1 MKRWNPPQDCTPQE
15 QALLGRL
22 VRTRKLFGF
31 LRLQRHVLF
40 DEGFQ
45 AELAGM
51 YRQSGAGEEPV
62 PPALLCMALLLQ
74 GYTGTSD
81 AEAVEAS
88 VVDLRWQ
95 LVLGRL
101 GEAQPA
107 FAQGTLQQFRERL
120 IRHDMDRRLLERT
133 VQVARARGGFD
144 PKKLPKSLRLAVDSR
159 PLKGAGR
166 VEDTFNLLGHAARL
180 LVRECARLTG
190 QDEAAVCRSARCPL
204 FGPQHKS
211 LKAALD
217 IDWSDEAARAAA
229 LTRVCAQLQRLEAW
243 LKGRALDA
251 APRVVPA
258 LTATHQVRAQ
268 DTECTSSGD
277 VRVRRGTAP
286 GRRVSLED
294 PDMRHGRK
302 SSASRFDGYKAHVAS
317 DLDTPLVLAC
327 ALLPA
332 NRPEAEAAPL
342 LEEDLAHQPAL
353 PPVGELH
360 VDRAYPHSTLAQHV
374 RGAGGLVV
382 CKPRSARGSPGLFT
396 RAHFRTNPRGRT
408 LTCPAGHAQPYAPG
422 RTVRFPDAVCAACP
436 LRSQCTRRKDGKG
449 RTLLIAR
456 DEEVQRRFRALQ
468 RTRTGRARLRER
480 VHVEHALAHL
490 AARQG
495 RRARYRGTRKNL
507 FDLRRAASLQN
518 LEALQHQQAA

>member
-1 MKRWNPPQDCTPQE
+1 MKRWNPPQGCTPQE

-22 VRTRKLFGF
+22 TRTRKLFGF
-31 LRLQRHVLF
+31 LRLHRHELF

-45 AELAGM
+45 AELSGM
-51 YRQSGAGEEPV
+51 YRDSGAGEEPV

-81 AEAVEAS
+81 AEAVELS
-88 VVDLRWQ
+88 CVDLRWQ

-101 GEAQPA
+101 GEVRPA

-133 VQVARARGGFD
+133 VQLARARGGFD
-144 PKKLPKSLRLAVDSR
+144 PKKLPKTLRLAVDSR
-159 PLKGAGR
+159 PLQGAGR

-190 QDEAAVCRSARCPL
+190 QDEARVCRSARCPL

-229 LTRVCAQLQRLEAW
+229 LTRVCTQLQRLEAW
-243 LKGRALDA
+243 LKARELDA
-251 APRVVPA
+251 GPRVAPA
-258 LTATHQVRAQ
+258 LAAVHQVRAQ
-268 DTECTSSGD
+268 DTEGTPQTGM
-277 VRVRRGTAP
+277 RVRRGTASE
-286 GRRVSLED
+286 RRVSLED

-302 SSASRFDGYKAHVAS
+302 SKTKRIDGYKAHVAS

-332 NRPEAEAAPL
+332 NRPEAEGAPL

-374 RGAGGLVV
+374 AQKGGLVL
-382 CKPRSARGSPGLFT
+382 CKPRSARGQPGLFT
-396 RAHFRTNPRGRT
+396 RAHFRTDPRRRT
-408 LTCPAGHAQPYAPG
+408 LTCPAGHVEPYAPG

-436 LRSQCTRRKDGKG
+436 LRAQCTRRKDGRG
-449 RTLLIAR
+449 RTLHIAR
-456 DEEVQRRFRALQ
+456 DEEAQRRFRALQ
-468 RTRTGRARLRER
+468 RTRPGRARLRER

-490 AARQG
+490 TARQG

-507 FDLRRAASLQN
+507 YDLRRAASLQN